1 MYGTDNKNTV
11 EEKKSCRHD
20 GLCRENQNVK
30 EKGEM
35 KRKQYAEDRCMEI
48 LQFLM
53 EYIYAHGYAP
63 TLREI
68 GKEICLAS
76 TSSVF
81 AYLEKL
87 EKEGFIK
94 RDSTAKNYPDPY
106 AGIWEDCRKHK
117 TYTCD

>member
-1 MYGTDNKNTV
+1 MQ
-11 EEKKSCRHD
+11 
-20 GLCRENQNVK
+20 ENPNAK

-35 KRKQYAEDRCMEI
+35 KRKQYVEDRCMEI

-87 EKEGFIK
+87 EKKKDLSKETAQSQELSRSLC
-94 RDSTAKNYPDPY
+94 RDM
-106 AGIWEDCRKHK
+106 GRL
-117 TYTCD
+117 